1 MLANFDVLHRCK
13 RARERSSG
21 RTSTGQDTEG
31 GGEIER
37 LRGWQNRA
45 ERDGSMEGEEGRA

>member
-37 LRGWQNRA
+37 LRGWQNSA
-45 ERDGSMEGEEGRA
+45 KRDGSMEGEEGRA